1 VENTSGDSF
10 AHDSRRQCAPFLR
23 ALFAFGLA
31 ASGCQPAV
39 AADRDLAELSLEEL
53 GAVIVTSV
61 SGRAERLSDAPASI
75 YVISSEDIRRSG
87 VRNLPEALRLAPNLQ
102 VARTSASSYAIS
114 SRGFNNAIG
123 NKLLVLIDG
132 RTVYT
137 PLFSGVFWD
146 QQDVMLEDVER
157 IEVISGPGATLYGA
171 NAVNGVINVI
181 TRPASAA
188 QGGLVAAG
196 IGNRDHSVAVRYG
209 GTLGDDAHYRVYV
222 RNLGLDHTER
232 VNGSAVPDAWRR
244 NQAGFRLD
252 WAQAD
257 RSLTVQGD
265 AYTGKGEERPV
276 AGALE
281 VGGANLLGRWK
292 QKFSSG
298 ADIQVQTYFDR
309 SEREDRVGFQG
320 DVNVFDIE
328 FRNGIPI
335 GAHKVLWGAGY
346 RQARDNIPPTLPP
359 LAIVFVPQNR
369 TLTWENVF
377 VQDEIRLTP
386 TLAFTAG
393 LKLESNDYTGWEKL
407 PSARLAW
414 KPTDRQLV
422 WGAVS
427 RAVRAPARLDRDFR
441 LVFTPINF
449 AFINGGPY
457 FESEVAK
464 VYEIGYRGQP
474 TSDLTYSLT
483 AFRHDY
489 EKLRSGMP
497 APAVIEN
504 RISGFENGVE
514 GWFTYQAM
522 SAWRLSGGFST
533 LRQHLGVERGSTD
546 PTGPIALGN
555 DPDYQ
560 WTLRS
565 SFDLPENQEL
575 DVMARRVGALPL
587 QALGVTVPAYTAVD
601 VRWGWRIRPSLEVS
615 LTLQNLF
622 DSTHPEF
629 DVPATRSE
637 YQRSAFFKVLW
648 RM

>member
-181 TRPASAA
+181 TRPASAT

>member
-1 VENTSGDSF
+1 MKTS
-10 AHDSRRQCAPFLR
+10 RPLVC
-23 ALFAFGLA
+23 GLA
-31 ASGCQPAV
+31 AGAIMTMAGGGAWAQPQAPV
-39 AADRDLAELSLEEL
+39 AANSLADRSLEQLSNIE
-53 GAVIVTSV
+53 VTSV
-61 SGRAERLSDAPASI
+61 SGRSESLQDAPASI
-75 YVISSEDIRRSG
+75 YVITAQDIRRSAA
-87 VRNLPEALRLAPNLQ
+87 VTLPQALRLAPNLQ
-102 VARTSASSYAIS
+102 VAALNAGQYAIS
-114 SRGFNNAIG
+114 ARGFNNAIG

-137 PLFSGVFWD
+137 PLFSGVFWN

-181 TRPASAA
+181 TRPASGT

-196 IGNRDHSVAVRYG
+196 IGNLDHSVAVRYG
-209 GTLGDDAHYRVYV
+209 GTLGDDAHYRVYA
-222 RNLGLDHTER
+222 RNLGLDNTER
-232 VNGSAVPDAWRR
+232 ANGSAVPDAWRR
-244 NQAGFRLD
+244 NQAGFRAD
-252 WAQAD
+252 WGHAG

-265 AYTGKGEERPV
+265 VYTGKSEQRPF

-281 VGGANLLGRWK
+281 VGGVNLLGRWK
-292 QKFSSG
+292 QQFSSG
-298 ADIQVQTYFDR
+298 ADIQLQTYFDR
-309 SEREDRVGFQG
+309 SERDDKAGFQG

-346 RQARDNIPPTLPP
+346 RHARDNIPPTLPP
-359 LAIVFVPQNR
+359 VSIVFIPQSR

-414 KPTDRQLV
+414 KPTERQLV

-441 LVFTPINF
+441 LVFTPINLTL
-449 AFINGGPY
+449 INGGPY

-464 VYEIGYRGQP
+464 VYEIGYRAQP
-474 TSDLTYSLT
+474 TSALTYSLT

-504 RISGFENGVE
+504 RISGFENGLE
-514 GWFTYQAM
+514 GWFIYQVM

-533 LRQHLGVERGSTD
+533 LSQHLGVERGSAD

-565 SFDLPENQEL
+565 SFDLPANQEL

-587 QALGVTVPAYTAVD
+587 QAVGVTVPAYTAVD
-601 VRWGWRIRPSLEVS
+601 VRWGWRIRQSLEVS

-622 DSTHPEF
+622 DSAHPEF

-637 YQRSAFFKVLW
+637 YQRTAFFKVLW
-648 RM
+648 RL